1 MWSRAIN
8 LDHIF
13 DTPPPTPIHR
23 HFTGDPDSSPEVFGT
38 RQNMTNNIPIKLPE
52 FWESAA
58 AAWFAQAESQFAV
71 RGITDDDTCYHHV
84 VASLSSS
91 TASRAV
97 GFITNPPPTRRYA
110 ALKAHLLRLFE
121 LSLPERARRLLD
133 ISGLGD
139 RKPSEHMEM
148 MLNLLGDQEPNFL
161 FRELFLRHM
170 PPHVQTAL
178 AGSTATDPRALAE
191 EADRYFL
198 ATHRQASELL
208 APVRAFSTPRNT
220 QRQQRSTG
228 RSDETAS
235 QDDLCYFHARFGPRA
250 RTCRS
255 PCAFKKAGNEKAHAP

>member
-1 MWSRAIN
+1 
-8 LDHIF
+8 
-13 DTPPPTPIHR
+13 
-23 HFTGDPDSSPEVFGT
+23 
-38 RQNMTNNIPIKLPE
+38 MTNNIPIKLPE

-139 RKPSEHMEM
+139 RRPSEHMEM

-235 QDDLCYFHARFGPRA
+235 QDAAALRA
-250 RTCRS
+250 LSRKRETRRLTLRS
-255 PCAFKKAGNEKAHAP
+255 SRECERAEPAAVYQGLSLETKVPVRHWCSTERHPSDDGRGGG